1 MYHALLKDF
10 LIGPLFM
17 RNCKSNAGPAHSTLC
32 VQCCWPNFGI
42 RLPVYLSIYN
52 SLMSDEHTCM
62 SLGIQNGDAS
72 FEPPFALPAVQVPT
86 GRWSDRVVQS
96 VSGHSVP
103 QYLSIGYH
111 PPFVHFHYWS
121 GHGRVLREFTHFQ
134 LSTLIRTIRGIA
146 VKRSE
151 VKTGQNG
158 FD

>member
-10 LIGPLFM
+10 LIGRLFM
-17 RNCKSNAGPAHSTLC
+17 RNCKSFTGPARWSPPSPY
-32 VQCCWPNFGI
+32 VQWCCCSKLGV

-52 SLMSDEHTCM
+52 SLMSNEHTCM
-62 SLGIQNGDAS
+62 SLSIQNGDAS

-111 PPFVHFHYWS
+111 PPFVHFHYWC
-121 GHGRVLREFTHFQ
+121 GHGSILREFTHFQ
-134 LSTLIRTIRGIA
+134 LSTLIRTIR
-146 VKRSE
+146 R
-151 VKTGQNG
+151 
-158 FD
+158 